1 MRCGLG
7 PGKRYDGL
15 SVPARM
21 GVSLA
26 SESRLASIQGRHPV
40 LATLCSHSSLQ
51 IFHGARMEGF
61 TTLGLCVGS
70 PPRFYDA
77 FPLARPD
84 RFLSARSVKELP
96 DLAERLRAEGAIVV
110 PHGSFV
116 EYVGAESFARM
127 DVPVFGNREVLG
139 WESDRRKE
147 REWLEQAGVSMP
159 KRYEDASEV
168 DGPVIVKYYGAKGGK
183 GFFLAK
189 NREALDE
196 FRPTGPYV
204 IQEYVLGTRY
214 YMHFFYSPL
223 SDRGYRVGHGSLELL
238 GMDRRDEANID
249 ELYKLGAQEELVR
262 AGIRPTFVVTG
273 NVPVVL
279 RESLL
284 PQAFEVASRIV
295 ERSIDLFGGMVGP
308 FCVEGIMTEELDFK
322 VFEIST
328 RIVAGTN
335 LFISGSPY
343 SDLVAPGLS
352 TGRRIA
358 QEIRRGEREGRLAE
372 ILS

>member
-1 MRCGLG
+1 
-7 PGKRYDGL
+7 
-15 SVPARM
+15 M
-21 GVSLA
+21 GVRLSDEA
-26 SESRLASIQGRHPV
+26 RLAPLTGRRPTV
-40 LATLCSHSSLQ
+40 TTVCSHSSLQ
-51 IFHGARMEGF
+51 IFHGARLEGLP
-61 TTLGLCVGS
+61 TIGIAIGK

-77 FPLARPD
+77 FPRARPD
-84 RFLSARSVKELP
+84 RFLTVERHKNVPA
-96 DLAERLRAEGAIVV
+96 LAEQLRQAGAVLV

-116 EYVGAESFARM
+116 EYLGAEEFGKI
-127 DVPVFGNREVLG
+127 DVPVFGNRAVLG

-147 REWLEQAGVSMP
+147 RTWLESAGVEMP
-159 KRYEDASEV
+159 KRYEDPSEV

-189 NREALDE
+189 NRQALEE
-196 FRPTGPYV
+196 FQPTGPHV

-214 YMHFFYSPL
+214 YVHFFYSPL

-249 ELYKLGAQEELVR
+249 ELYKLGAQEELLK

-284 PQAFEVASRIV
+284 EKTFEVGARIV
-295 ERSIDLFGGMVGP
+295 ERSIELFGGMVGP
-308 FCVEGIMTEELDFK
+308 FCVEGIMTEELTFK

-335 LFISGSPY
+335 LYVSGSPY
-343 SDLVAPGLS
+343 SDLLEPGLS

-358 QEIRRGEREGRLAE
+358 QEIVRAQEQGRLHE
-372 ILS
+372 VLS

>member
-1 MRCGLG
+1 MGIA
-7 PGKRYDGL
+7 L
-15 SVPARM
+15 SD
-21 GVSLA
+21 SD
-26 SESRLASIQGRHPV
+26 RLAPLSGRRPTV
-40 LATLCSHSSLQ
+40 TTLCSHSSLQ
-51 IFHGARMEGF
+51 IFHGAKAEGLP
-61 TTLGLCVGS
+61 TLGISAGE

-84 RFLSARSVKELP
+84 QFLTIPKISALP
-96 DLAERLRAEGAIVV
+96 RETVRLREAAAILI

-116 EYVGAESFARM
+116 EYLGPSAFQSLE
-127 DVPVFGNREVLG
+127 VPVFGNRAVIE
-139 WESDRRKE
+139 WESDREKE
-147 REWLEQAGVSMP
+147 RLWLESAGVSMP
-159 KRYEDASEV
+159 KRYGDPSEV

-183 GFFLAK
+183 GFYLAK
-189 NREALDE
+189 NREALDD
-196 FRPTGPYV
+196 FTPTGPHV

-214 YMHFFYSPL
+214 YVHFFYSPL
-223 SDRGYRVGHGSLELL
+223 SEAGYRVGHGSLELL

-249 ELYKLGAQEELVR
+249 ELYKLGAQEELLK

-284 PQAFEVASRIV
+284 PKVFDVGARIV
-295 ERSIDLFGGMVGP
+295 ERSIELFGGMVGP
-308 FCVEGIMTEELDFK
+308 FCVEGIMTENLDFK

-343 SDLVAPGLS
+343 SDLVQPGLS

-358 QEIRRGEREGRLAE
+358 LEIKRAQAEDRLAE
-372 ILS
+372 VLS

>member
-1 MRCGLG
+1 
-7 PGKRYDGL
+7 
-15 SVPARM
+15 M
-21 GVSLA
+21 GVSLSA
-26 SESRLASIQGRHPV
+26 GPRLASVVDKAPTV
-40 LATLCSHSSLQ
+40 ATLCSHSSLQ
-51 IFHGARMEGF
+51 IFHGARAEGLP
-61 TTLGLCVGS
+61 TIGITVGK
-70 PPRFYDA
+70 PARFYDA

-84 RFLSARSVKELP
+84 RFLSVRSIKEF
-96 DLAERLRAEGAIVV
+96 ERLTGELRETGAILV

-116 EYVGAESFARM
+116 EYLGAEEFGRL
-127 DVPVFGNREVLG
+127 DVPVFGNRAVLA

-147 REWLEQAGVSMP
+147 RDWLESAGVSMP
-159 KRYEDASEV
+159 RLFEDPEEIH
-168 DGPVIVKYYGAKGGK
+168 GPVIVKYYGAKGGK
-183 GFFLAK
+183 GFYLAK
-189 NREALDE
+189 NRAALE
-196 FRPTGPYV
+196 SFRPTGPYV

-249 ELYKLGAQEELVR
+249 ELYKLGAQEELLK

-284 PQAFEVASRIV
+284 EKAFDTAARIV
-295 ERSIDLFGGMVGP
+295 ERSIELFGGMVGP
-308 FCVEGIMTEELDFK
+308 FCVEGIMTEELEFK

-343 SDLVAPGLS
+343 SDLMAPGLS

-358 QEIRRGEREGRLAE
+358 QEIRRARAEGRLNE
-372 ILS
+372 VLS

>member
-1 MRCGLG
+1 
-7 PGKRYDGL
+7 
-15 SVPARM
+15 M
-21 GVSLA
+21 GI
-26 SESRLASIQGRHPV
+26 RLASDDRLRSLDRRPPTV
-40 LATLCSHSSLQ
+40 TTLCSHSSLQ
-51 IFHGARMEGF
+51 IFHGARAEGLPS
-61 TTLGLCVGS
+61 LGIATGA

-77 FPLARPD
+77 FPLGRPD
-84 RFLSARSVKELP
+84 RFLSVERVKELP
-96 DLAERLRAEGAIVV
+96 KSEATLRDAGSVLI

-116 EYVGAESFARM
+116 EYLGPEAFGQL
-127 DVPVFGNREVLG
+127 DVPVFGNRAVLG

-147 REWLEQAGVSMP
+147 RDWLESAGVSMP
-159 KRYEDASEV
+159 ERFEDASEV

-189 NREALDE
+189 NREALAD
-196 FRPTGPYV
+196 FQPTGPYV

-249 ELYKLGAQEELVR
+249 ELYKLGAQEELLK

-273 NVPVVL
+273 NVPVIL

-284 PQAFEVASRIV
+284 GKAFDVAARIV
-295 ERSIDLFGGMVGP
+295 ERSIELFGGMVGP
-308 FCVEGIMTEELDFK
+308 FCVEGIMTEELEFK

-358 QEIRRGEREGRLAE
+358 QELKRAQAEGRLAE
-372 ILS
+372 VIS

>member
-1 MRCGLG
+1 
-7 PGKRYDGL
+7 
-15 SVPARM
+15 M
-21 GVSLA
+21 GASLA
-26 SESRLASIQGRHPV
+26 SDARLAPLAGRSPTIT
-40 LATLCSHSSLQ
+40 TLCSHSSLQ
-51 IFHGARMEGF
+51 IFHGARAEGLP
-61 TTLGLCVGS
+61 TIGICVG
-70 PPRFYDA
+70 PPPKFYDA

-84 RFLSARSVKELP
+84 RFLSVPRVKDLP
-96 DLAERLRAEGAIVV
+96 TIVDQLRAAGAVLI

-116 EYVGAESFARM
+116 EYLGAEAFAGL
-127 DVPVFGNREVLG
+127 DVPVFGNRAVLA

-147 REWLEQAGVSMP
+147 RDWLESAGVSMP
-159 KRYEDASEV
+159 KLYEDPAEV
-168 DGPVIVKYYGAKGGK
+168 TGPVIVKYYGAKGGK
-183 GFFLAK
+183 GFYLAK
-189 NREALDE
+189 NREALLDFE
-196 FRPTGPYV
+196 PTGPHV

-214 YMHFFYSPL
+214 YMHFFYSPIA
-223 SDRGYRVGHGSLELL
+223 DRGYRLSHGSLELL

-249 ELYKLGAQEELVR
+249 ELYKLGAQEELLK

-273 NVPVVL
+273 NVPVIL

-284 PQAFEVASRIV
+284 PKAFDVAARII
-295 ERSIDLFGGMVGP
+295 ERSIELFGGMVGP
-308 FCVEGIMTEELDFK
+308 FCIEGIMTEDLDYK

-343 SDLVAPGLS
+343 SDLVEPGLS

-358 QEIRRGEREGRLAE
+358 REIRQAQAEGRLAE

>member
-1 MRCGLG
+1 MA
-7 PGKRYDGL
+7 
-15 SVPARM
+15 VA
-21 GVSLA
+21 LA
-26 SESRLASIQGRHPV
+26 STDRLASLAGRRPT

-51 IFHGARMEGF
+51 IFHGARTEGF
-61 TTLGLCVGS
+61 ATLGLCIGA

-84 RFLSARSVKELP
+84 RFLSVPTAKDLPSV
-96 DLAERLRAEGAIVV
+96 AERLRSDGAIIV

-116 EYVGAESFARM
+116 EYVGADRFAEI
-127 DVPVFGNREVLG
+127 DVPVFGNRAVLA

-147 REWLEQAGVSMP
+147 RDWLDIAGVPMP
-159 KRYEDASEV
+159 KRYEEPSEI

-189 NREALDE
+189 NREALAD

-249 ELYKLGAQEELVR
+249 ELYKLGAQEELLK

-284 PQAFEVASRIV
+284 PKAFDVAARIV
-295 ERSIDLFGGMVGP
+295 ESSIDLFGGMVGP
-308 FCVEGIMTEELDFK
+308 FCVEGIMTEDLEFK

-343 SDLVAPGLS
+343 SDLVAPALS

-358 QEIRRGEREGRLAE
+358 QEIHRGETEGRLAE

>member
-1 MRCGLG
+1 MGI
-7 PGKRYDGL
+7 PL
-15 SVPARM
+15 STEARLRP
-21 GVSLA
+21 LA
-26 SESRLASIQGRHPV
+26 GRSPTV
-40 LATLCSHSSLQ
+40 TTLCSHSSLQ
-51 IFHGARMEGF
+51 IFHGARTEGLPS
-61 TTLGLCVGS
+61 LGISVGP

-77 FPLARPD
+77 FPRARPD
-84 RFLSARSVKELP
+84 RFLSVPKVSELVHST
-96 DLAERLRAEGAIVV
+96 AALRDAGAVLI

-116 EYVGAESFARM
+116 EYLGPEAFGEL
-127 DVPVFGNREVLG
+127 DVPVFGNRAVLG

-147 REWLEQAGVSMP
+147 RDWLESAGVSMP
-159 KRYEDASEV
+159 ERFEDASEV

-189 NREALDE
+189 NREALAD
-196 FRPTGPYV
+196 FHPTGPYV

-249 ELYKLGAQEELVR
+249 ELYKLGAQEELLK

-273 NVPVVL
+273 NVPVIL

-284 PQAFEVASRIV
+284 GKAFDVAARIV
-295 ERSIDLFGGMVGP
+295 ERSIELFGGMVGP
-308 FCVEGIMTEELDFK
+308 FCVEGIMTEELEFK

-343 SDLVAPGLS
+343 SDLMEPGLS

-358 QEIRRGEREGRLAE
+358 QELKRGQAEGRLAE

>member
-1 MRCGLG
+1 
-7 PGKRYDGL
+7 
-15 SVPARM
+15 M
-21 GVSLA
+21 GIPLA
-26 SESRLASIQGRHPV
+26 SEARLASLNGRVPTI
-40 LATLCSHSSLQ
+40 ATLCSHSSLQ
-51 IFHGARMEGF
+51 IFHGARAEGF
-61 TTLGLCVGS
+61 PTLGLCVG
-70 PPRFYDA
+70 PPPKIYDA

-84 RFLSARSVKELP
+84 RFLSVPTVKEIP
-96 DLAERLRAEGAIVV
+96 GVTQQLRDAGAILV

-116 EYVGAESFARM
+116 EYLGPETFSTM
-127 DVPVFGNREVLG
+127 DVPVFGNRAVLG

-147 REWLEQAGVSMP
+147 RDWLESAGVRMP
-159 KRYEDASEV
+159 KLYEDPKEIT
-168 DGPVIVKYYGAKGGK
+168 GPVIVKYYGAKGGK
-183 GFFLAK
+183 GFYLAK
-189 NREALDE
+189 NREALDD
-196 FRPTGPYV
+196 FHPTGPYV

-214 YMHFFYSPL
+214 YMHFFYSPIA
-223 SDRGYRVGHGSLELL
+223 DGGYRLRHGALELL

-249 ELYKLGAQEELVR
+249 ELYKLGAQEELIR

-273 NVPVVL
+273 NVPVIL

-284 PQAFEVASRIV
+284 PRAFEIAAKIV
-295 ERSIDLFGGMVGP
+295 DRSVDLFGGMVGP
-308 FCVEGIMTEELDFK
+308 FCLEGIMTEDFEFK

-358 QEIRRGEREGRLAE
+358 REVTAARAQGRLAE

>member
-1 MRCGLG
+1 
-7 PGKRYDGL
+7 
-15 SVPARM
+15 M
-21 GVSLA
+21 GTSLA
-26 SESRLASIQGRHPV
+26 SPARLASLTGRTPTV
-40 LATLCSHSSLQ
+40 ATLCSHSSLQ
-51 IFHGARMEGF
+51 IFHGARLEGF
-61 TTLGLCVGS
+61 PTIGIASGS

-84 RFLSARSVKELP
+84 RFLTVPSIKEVP
-96 DLAERLRAEGAIVV
+96 TVQDRLREEGVIII

-116 EYVGAESFARM
+116 EYLGATEFARL
-127 DVPVFGNREVLG
+127 DVPVFGNRAVIE
-139 WESDRRKE
+139 WESDRRKS
-147 REWLEQAGVSMP
+147 REWLESAGCPMP

-168 DGPVIVKYYGAKGGK
+168 DGPVILKYYGAKGGK
-183 GFFLAK
+183 GYFLAK
-189 NREALDE
+189 NREALSD
-196 FRPTGPYV
+196 FHPTGPYV

-214 YMHFFYSPL
+214 YMHFFYSPI
-223 SDRGYRVGHGSLELL
+223 SDRGFRVGTGSLELL

-249 ELYKLGAQEELVR
+249 ELYKLGGQEELLQ

-284 PQAFEVASRIV
+284 PKAFDLAARII
-295 ERSIDLFGGMVGP
+295 ERSIELFGGMVGP
-308 FCVEGIMTEELDFK
+308 FCVEGIMTEELEFK
-322 VFEIST
+322 VFEISS

-343 SDLVAPGLS
+343 ADLIEPGLS

-358 QEIRRGEREGRLAE
+358 QEIRRARDSGRLDE
-372 ILS
+372 VLS

>member
-1 MRCGLG
+1 MGIA
-7 PGKRYDGL
+7 L
-15 SVPARM
+15 SDKARLR
-21 GVSLA
+21 SL
-26 SESRLASIQGRHPV
+26 EGRTPTV
-40 LATLCSHSSLQ
+40 ATLCSHSSLQ
-51 IFHGARMEGF
+51 IFHGARAEGLP
-61 TTLGLCVGS
+61 TMGISVG
-70 PPRFYDA
+70 PPARFYEA

-84 RFLSARSVKELP
+84 QFLTVEKVSALP
-96 DLAERLRAEGAIVV
+96 HEQARLRDAGAILI

-116 EYVGAESFARM
+116 EYLGPKAFQEL
-127 DVPVFGNREVLG
+127 DVPVFGNRAVIG
-139 WESDRRKE
+139 WESDREKE
-147 REWLEQAGVSMP
+147 RVWLESAGVPMP
-159 KRYEDASEV
+159 KRYVDASEV
-168 DGPVIVKYYGAKGGK
+168 DGPVILKYYGAKGGK

-189 NREALDE
+189 NREALAD
-196 FRPTGPYV
+196 FTPTGPYV

-214 YMHFFYSPL
+214 YIHFFYSPL

-249 ELYKLGAQEELVR
+249 ELYKLGAQEELLK

-284 PQAFEVASRIV
+284 PKVFDVGARIV
-295 ERSIDLFGGMVGP
+295 ERSIELFGGMVGP
-308 FCVEGIMTEELDFK
+308 FCVEGIMTENLDFK

-335 LFISGSPY
+335 LFINGSPY
-343 SDLVAPGLS
+343 SDLLQPGLS

-358 QEIRRGEREGRLAE
+358 MEIKRAQAEGRLSE
-372 ILS
+372 VLS

>member
-1 MRCGLG
+1 
-7 PGKRYDGL
+7 
-15 SVPARM
+15 M

-26 SESRLASIQGRHPV
+26 SAERVEALYRDPPTV
-40 LATLCSHSSLQ
+40 TTLCSHSSLQ
-51 IFHGARMEGF
+51 IFHGAKVEGF
-61 TTLGLCVGS
+61 PTLGISVG
-70 PPRFYDA
+70 PPARFYDA
-77 FPLARPD
+77 FPLGRPD
-84 RFLSARSVKELP
+84 RFLSVRAVKELP
-96 DLAERLRAEGAIVV
+96 KQTGELQESNAVLV

-116 EYVGAESFARM
+116 EYLGPEAFMAL
-127 DVPVFGNREVLG
+127 DVPVFGNRAVIG
-139 WESDRRKE
+139 WESDREKE
-147 REWLEQAGVSMP
+147 REWLESAGVPMP
-159 KRYEDASEV
+159 RRFGDPSEV

-189 NREALDE
+189 NREALND
-196 FRPTGPYV
+196 FVPAGPHV

-214 YMHFFYSPL
+214 YVHFFYSPL

-249 ELYKLGAQEELVR
+249 ELYKLGAQEELLR

-284 PQAFEVASRIV
+284 PQVFEAGQRIV
-295 ERSIDLFGGMVGP
+295 ERSIELFGGMVGP
-308 FCVEGIMTEELDFK
+308 FCVEGIMTEGLEFK

-335 LFISGSPY
+335 LFINGSSY
-343 SDLVAPGLS
+343 SDLVQPNLS
-352 TGRRIA
+352 MGRRIA
-358 QEIRRGEREGRLAE
+358 LELKRARAEGRLRE
-372 ILS
+372 VLS

>member
-1 MRCGLG
+1 MG
-7 PGKRYDGL
+7 PRLSSDERLSSLRGK
-15 SVPARM
+15 SP
-21 GVSLA
+21 
-26 SESRLASIQGRHPV
+26 SI
-40 LATLCSHSSLQ
+40 ATLCSHSSLQ
-51 IFHGARMEGF
+51 IFHGARTEG
-61 TTLGLCVGS
+61 LGAIGLCVGE

-84 RFLSARSVKELP
+84 RFLSVPKVRDLP
-96 DLAERLRAEGAIVV
+96 SLVPPLRDAGAVVV

-116 EYVGAESFARM
+116 EYLGPEAFGTL
-127 DVPVFGNREVLG
+127 DVPVFGNRAVLG
-139 WESDRRKE
+139 WESDREKE
-147 REWLEQAGVSMP
+147 REWLEAAGVPMP
-159 KRYEDASEV
+159 ERYADASEV

-189 NREALDE
+189 NREALAD

-214 YMHFFYSPL
+214 YMHFFYSPI
-223 SDRGYRVGHGSLELL
+223 SEGGYRVGSGSLELL

-249 ELYKLGAQEELVR
+249 ELYKLGAQEELLK

-273 NVPVVL
+273 NVPVIL

-284 PQAFEVASRIV
+284 PKAFEVAARIV
-295 ERSIDLFGGMVGP
+295 EKSIELFGGMVGP
-308 FCVEGIMTEELDFK
+308 FCVEGIMTEELEYK

-335 LFISGSPY
+335 LFVSGSPY
-343 SDLVAPGLS
+343 SDLVAPHLS

-358 QEIRRGEREGRLAE
+358 LELKHAIAENRLAE

>member
-1 MRCGLG
+1 MGI
-7 PGKRYDGL
+7 DL
-15 SVPARM
+15 STPDRL
-21 GVSLA
+21 VSLK
-26 SESRLASIQGRHPV
+26 ERPPTI
-40 LATLCSHSSLQ
+40 ATVCSHSSLQ
-51 IFHGARMEGF
+51 IFHGARAEGF
-61 TTLGLCVGS
+61 PSLGICVG
-70 PPRFYDA
+70 PPPKFYDA

-84 RFLSARSVKELP
+84 RFLSVTKMPEIVPRSPELR
-96 DLAERLRAEGAIVV
+96 DAGAILI

-116 EYVGAESFARM
+116 EYLGPAAFTQL
-127 DVPVFGNREVLG
+127 DVPVFGNRAVIE

-147 REWLEQAGVSMP
+147 RVWLESAGVRMP
-159 KRYEDASEV
+159 KRYEEPSEV

-189 NREALDE
+189 NREALED
-196 FRPTGPYV
+196 FTPTGPHV

-214 YMHFFYSPL
+214 YVHFFYSPL

-249 ELYKLGAQEELVR
+249 ELYKLGAQEELLK

-273 NVPVVL
+273 NVPVIL

-284 PQAFEVASRIV
+284 PQVFDVGARIV
-295 ERSIDLFGGMVGP
+295 ERSIELFGGMVGP
-308 FCVEGIMTEELDFK
+308 FCVEGIMTEELEFK

-343 SDLVAPGLS
+343 SDLVEPGLS

-358 QEIRRGEREGRLAE
+358 REIRRGQREGRLSE

>member
-1 MRCGLG
+1 
-7 PGKRYDGL
+7 
-15 SVPARM
+15 M
-21 GVSLA
+21 GIPLA
-26 SESRLASIQGRHPV
+26 SESRLASLKGRAPTI
-40 LATLCSHSSLQ
+40 ATLCSHSSLQ
-51 IFHGARMEGF
+51 IFHGARARGF
-61 TTLGLCVGS
+61 PTIGISVG
-70 PPRFYDA
+70 PPPKFYDA

-84 RFLSARSVKELP
+84 RFLSVPRAKDLP
-96 DLAERLRAEGAIVV
+96 SAVEPLRAAGAILI

-116 EYVGAESFARM
+116 EYVGAETFASL
-127 DVPVFGNREVLG
+127 DVPVFGNRAVLG

-147 REWLEQAGVSMP
+147 REWLDSAGVPMP
-159 KRYEDASEV
+159 RRYDDPSEV

-189 NREALDE
+189 NREALEE
-196 FRPTGPYV
+196 FRPSGPYV

-214 YMHFFYSPL
+214 YVHFFYSPL

-249 ELYKLGAQEELVR
+249 ELYKLGAQEELLR

-284 PQAFEVASRIV
+284 ESMFDVGARIV
-295 ERSIDLFGGMVGP
+295 ERSIELFGGMVGP
-308 FCVEGIMTEELDFK
+308 FCVEGIMTEDLEFK

-335 LFISGSPY
+335 LYVSGSPY
-343 SDLVAPGLS
+343 SDLIEPGLS

-358 QEIRRGEREGRLAE
+358 RELVHAEATGRLAE
-372 ILS
+372 VLS

>member
-1 MRCGLG
+1 
-7 PGKRYDGL
+7 
-15 SVPARM
+15 
-21 GVSLA
+21 
-26 SESRLASIQGRHPV
+26 
-40 LATLCSHSSLQ
+40 
-51 IFHGARMEGF
+51 MEGF
-61 TTLGLCVGS
+61 PTIGICVG
-70 PPRFYDA
+70 PPPKFYDA

-84 RFLSARSVKELP
+84 RFLSVAKVKDLP
-96 DLAERLRAEGAIVV
+96 DVAARLRTEGAVV
-110 PHGSFV
+110 IPHGSFV
-116 EYVGAESFARM
+116 EYLGADAFGDL
-127 DVPVFGNREVLG
+127 DVPVFGNRAVLA
-139 WESDRRKE
+139 WESDREKE
-147 REWLEQAGVSMP
+147 RQWLESAGVSMP
-159 KRYEDASEV
+159 KRFDDPSEV

-189 NREALDE
+189 NREALAE
-196 FRPTGPYV
+196 FTPTGPHV

-249 ELYKLGAQEELVR
+249 ELYKLGAQEELLK

-273 NVPVVL
+273 NVPVIL

-284 PQAFEVASRIV
+284 PRAFDVGARII
-295 ERSIDLFGGMVGP
+295 EKSIELFGGMVGP

-358 QEIRRGEREGRLAE
+358 QEIHRGQAEGRLAE
-372 ILS
+372 VLS

>member
-1 MRCGLG
+1 M
-7 PGKRYDGL
+7 D
-15 SVPARM
+15 
-21 GVSLA
+21 LA
-26 SESRLASIQGRHPV
+26 SAREVEPLYQDPISV
-40 LATLCSHSSLQ
+40 ATLCSHSSLQ
-51 IFHGARMEGF
+51 IFHGARTEGF
-61 TTLGLCVGS
+61 RTIGICAGE

-84 RFLSARSVKELP
+84 QFVSVPKVAEVTREAARLNRERSV
-96 DLAERLRAEGAIVV
+96 IV

-116 EYVGAESFARM
+116 EYVGPAAFQKLK
-127 DVPVFGNREVLG
+127 VPVFGNRKVIE
-139 WESDRRKE
+139 WESDREKE
-147 REWLEQAGVSMP
+147 RVWLESAGVDMP
-159 KRYEDASEV
+159 RRYEDASDV

-189 NREALDE
+189 NKGALKGFQPE
-196 FRPTGPYV
+196 GPHV

-214 YMHFFYSPL
+214 YVHFFYSPL
-223 SDRGYRVGHGSLELL
+223 ADGGYRTAHGSLELL

-249 ELYKLGAQEELVR
+249 ELYKLGAQEELLK

-273 NVPVVL
+273 NVGVVL

-284 PQAFEVASRIV
+284 PQIFDIGARIIDRSV
-295 ERSIDLFGGMVGP
+295 ELFGGMVGP
-308 FCVEGIMTEELDFK
+308 FCVEGIMTEELQFK

-335 LFISGSPY
+335 LFISGSSY

-352 TGRRIA
+352 MGRRIA
-358 QEIRRGEREGRLAE
+358 QELKRGRAEHRLRE

>member
-1 MRCGLG
+1 
-7 PGKRYDGL
+7 
-15 SVPARM
+15 M
-21 GVSLA
+21 GISLA
-26 SESRLASIQGRHPV
+26 SKSRLASIEGRVPTV
-40 LATLCSHSSLQ
+40 TTLCSHSSLQ
-51 IFHGARMEGF
+51 IFHGARAEGLPS
-61 TTLGLCVGS
+61 LGLTVG
-70 PPRFYDA
+70 PPQRFYEA

-84 RFLSARSVKELP
+84 RFLSVPRVKDLP
-96 DLAERLRAEGAIVV
+96 TVVDRLRSEGSVLI

-116 EYVGAESFARM
+116 EYLGPEAFAEL
-127 DVPVFGNREVLG
+127 DVPVFGNRAVLG

-147 REWLEQAGVSMP
+147 REWLESAGVPMP
-159 KRYEDASEV
+159 TRYENEQEV

-189 NREALDE
+189 NREALKD
-196 FRPTGPYV
+196 FHPTGPYV
-204 IQEYVLGTRY
+204 IQRYVLGTRY

-249 ELYKLGAQEELVR
+249 ELYKLGAQEELLK

-273 NVPVVL
+273 NVPVIL

-284 PQAFEVASRIV
+284 PRAFDVAARII
-295 ERSIDLFGGMVGP
+295 ERSIELFGGMVGP
-308 FCVEGIMTEELDFK
+308 FCVEGIMTEDLEFK

-343 SDLVAPGLS
+343 SDLIAPGLS

-358 QEIRRGEREGRLAE
+358 QEINRARHEGRLAE

>member
-1 MRCGLG
+1 
-7 PGKRYDGL
+7 
-15 SVPARM
+15 M
-21 GVSLA
+21 GISLA
-26 SESRLASIQGRHPV
+26 TGARLESVAQRPPTV
-40 LATLCSHSSLQ
+40 ATLCSHSSLQ
-51 IFHGARMEGF
+51 IFHGAKVEGLP
-61 TTLGLCVGS
+61 TLGISVGR

-84 RFLSARSVKELP
+84 SFLSVRSVKEFATLTGP
-96 DLAERLRAEGAIVV
+96 LRDAGAILV

-116 EYVGAESFARM
+116 EYLGAEEFGRM
-127 DVPVFGNREVLG
+127 DVPVFGNRAVLA

-147 REWLEQAGVSMP
+147 RDWLESAGVSMP
-159 KRYEDASEV
+159 RRYEDPDEV
-168 DGPVIVKYYGAKGGK
+168 DGPVIVKYHGAKGGK
-183 GFFLAK
+183 GFYLAK
-189 NREALDE
+189 NRAALDG

-214 YMHFFYSPL
+214 YLHFFYSPL

-249 ELYKLGAQEELVR
+249 ELYKLGAQEELLK

-284 PQAFEVASRIV
+284 ERIFEVAARIV
-295 ERSIDLFGGMVGP
+295 ERSIELFGGMVGP
-308 FCVEGIMTEELDFK
+308 FCVEGIMTEELEFK

-335 LFISGSPY
+335 LFVSGSPY
-343 SDLVAPGLS
+343 ADLVAPGLS

-358 QEIRRGEREGRLAE
+358 QEILRARAEGRLSE
-372 ILS
+372 VVS